1 MCRCAEPTSPHAIDR
16 PNAVRCRIQR
26 IERKIQVVQRSEHL
40 SGPLIDR
47 GRDQALAT
55 LTADSSVILQDSL
68 A

>member
-47 GRDQALAT
+47 GRDQAPRVHIQPDART
-55 LTADSSVILQDSL
+55 LRN
-68 A
+68 